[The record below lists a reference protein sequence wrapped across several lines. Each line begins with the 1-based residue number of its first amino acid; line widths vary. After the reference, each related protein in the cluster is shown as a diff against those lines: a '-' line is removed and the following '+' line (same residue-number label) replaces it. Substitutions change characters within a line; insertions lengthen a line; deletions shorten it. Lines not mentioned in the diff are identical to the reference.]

1 MTYTDRYRAGILD
14 NPAQR
19 VIQNPCLSLIT
30 LYGAMRHFVIA
41 PVQNI
46 KKPFL
51 NDWKIGKCHHITN
64 ANG

>member
-1 MTYTDRYRAGILD
+1 MAYTDRYRAGILD

-51 NDWKIGKCHHITN
+51 ND
-64 ANG
+64 